1 MDNVLQINNL
11 DFTTPEGACA
21 VRATRRSNT
30 KAFPTQY
37 DNCIGNEKIEFL
49 FNTGTYID
57 PAKSS
62 LVFKLRVNSSN
73 GIFIKYSF
81 DNYLYQNSGASI
93 LNLISEIYHESKDGS
108 LMYKQNY
115 VNIMQTTREY
125 IVSNAWKNNV
135 GTLIGGFAADNPTFG
150 YQDFATNRDVSIN
163 IPLSCLADFFS
174 TRSLMHPTLLSGSK
188 LTIIL
193 SNPKLNIIAYNGS
206 TTTPMAVPAD
216 TTITLSNIG
225 LNLQQVEL
233 YDGIEAVIK
242 SSLLGGI
249 KYPFYNVYNSKYE
262 PTSTSFTFNIQFA
275 ASIVTYVA
283 IKFFP
288 RQRGAVTDLESTVA
302 SASIEE
308 LSPTVSNLDDN
319 SLGFSIRARLNG
331 KAYPNYNIT
340 TAPQAYLNTIQAL
353 TLISHPDTQ
362 NVDPLQN
369 INHLGSGCVPYSNY
383 CFNTT
388 TTTGQAKGGFIV
400 AFSLEKNR
408 DIGLSGDSTTASKTI
423 SIEVEGFTKY
433 ELFDMYAQLQYLSV
447 ATIYENNVI
456 ISK

>member
-1 MDNVLQINNL
+1 
-11 DFTTPEGACA
+11 
-21 VRATRRSNT
+21 
-30 KAFPTQY
+30 
-37 DNCIGNEKIEFL
+37 
-49 FNTGTYID
+49 
-57 PAKSS
+57 
-62 LVFKLRVNSSN
+62 
-73 GIFIKYSF
+73 
-81 DNYLYQNSGASI
+81 
-93 LNLISEIYHESKDGS
+93 
-108 LMYKQNY
+108 
-115 VNIMQTTREY
+115 
-125 IVSNAWKNNV
+125 
-135 GTLIGGFAADNPTFG
+135 
-150 YQDFATNRDVSIN
+150 
-163 IPLSCLADFFS
+163 
-174 TRSLMHPTLLSGSK
+174 MHATLLSGSK

-193 SNPKLNIIAYNGS
+193 SNPKLNIIAYNGTS
-206 TTTPMAVPAD
+206 ANTMAVPAD

-275 ASIVTYVA
+275 ASIVTYIA

-288 RQRGAVTDLESTVA
+288 RQKANPAESTVA
-302 SASIEE
+302 SASISD
-308 LSPTVSNLDDN
+308 LSPTISNLDDN

-340 TAPQAYLNTIQAL
+340 TAQQGYLNTIQAL
-353 TLISHPDTQ
+353 TPISHSDTQ

-408 DIGLSGDSTTASKTI
+408 DIGLSGESTTASKTI
-423 SIEVEGFTKY
+423 SIEVDGFTKY

-447 ATIYENNVI
+447 ASIYENNVI

>member
-11 DFTTPEGACA
+11 DFTTLEGGCA

-30 KAFPTQY
+30 HAFPTQY

-81 DNYLYQNSGASI
+81 DNYLYQNSGASL
-93 LNLISEIYHESKDGS
+93 LNLISEIFHESKDGS

-150 YQDFATNRDVSIN
+150 YQDFATNRDVSVN

-206 TTTPMAVPAD
+206 TGTPMAVPAD

-288 RQRGAVTDLESTVA
+288 RQRGAVTALESTVA
-302 SASIEE
+302 SASISE
-308 LSPTVSNLDDN
+308 LSPTISNLDDN

-353 TLISHPDTQ
+353 TPISHSDTQ

-383 CFNTT
+383 CFNGE
-388 TTTGQAKGGFIV
+388 TTGKAKGGFIV

-408 DIGLSGDSTTASKTI
+408 DIGLTGESTTASKTI
-423 SIEVEGFTKY
+423 SIEVDGFTKY

-447 ATIYENNVI
+447 ASIYENNVI

>member
-11 DFTTPEGACA
+11 DFTTPDGACA

-37 DNCIGNEKIEFL
+37 ESCIGNEKIEFL

-73 GIFIKYSF
+73 GVFIKYSF

-193 SNPKLNIIAYNGS
+193 SNPKLNIIAYNGG
-206 TTTPMAVPAD
+206 TTNPMAVPAD
-216 TTITLSNIG
+216 TTITLSDIG

-233 YDGIEAVIK
+233 YDGIQAVIK

-288 RQRGAVTDLESTVA
+288 RQRGAVTDLESTIA
-302 SASIEE
+302 SASISD
-308 LSPTVSNLDDN
+308 LSPTISNLDDN

-331 KAYPNYNIT
+331 KAYPNYQIT

-353 TLISHPDTQ
+353 TPISHSDTQ

-383 CFNTT
+383 CFNGQ
-388 TTTGQAKGGFIV
+388 TTGNSKGGFIV

-408 DIGLSGDSTTASKTI
+408 DIGLSGESTTASKTI
-423 SIEVEGFTKY
+423 SIEVDGFTKY
-433 ELFDMYAQLQYLSV
+433 ELFDMYAQLQYLTV
-447 ATIYENNVI
+447 ASIYENNVI

>member
-11 DFTTPEGACA
+11 DFTMPDVSCA
-21 VRATRRSNT
+21 VKSTRRTRTN
-30 KAFPTQY
+30 AFPTRY
-37 DNCIGNEKIEFL
+37 ENCIGNEKIEFL

-62 LVFKLRVNSSN
+62 LVFKLRVNTADPN
-73 GIFIKYSF
+73 FFRYAF
-81 DNYLYQNSGASI
+81 DKDEYENSGASV

-115 VNIMQTTREY
+115 VNLMQTTREY
-125 IVSNAWKNNV
+125 IVSNEWKNNV
-135 GTLIGGFAADNPTFG
+135 GTLIGGFPVDNPNFE
-150 YQDFATNRDVSIN
+150 YQRFATNVDVSMN
-163 IPLSCLADFFS
+163 IPLASLADFFN
-174 TRSLMHPTLLSGSK
+174 TRSLLHPVLSGSK

-193 SNPKLNIIAYNGS
+193 SNPKLNIVGPI
-206 TTTPMAVPAD
+206 PVPAD
-216 TTITLSNIG
+216 TSITLSDIG

-249 KYPFYNVYNSKYE
+249 KYPFYNVYNSKYQ

-275 ASIVTYVA
+275 ASIITYVA

-288 RQRGAVTDLESTVA
+288 KIQISTVA
-302 SASIEE
+302 SASISE
-308 LSPTVSNLDDN
+308 LSPSQNLDDN
-319 SLGFSIRARLNG
+319 ALGFSIRARLNG

-353 TLISHPDTQ
+353 NPISHSDTQ
-362 NVDPLQN
+362 DVDPLQN

-383 CFNTT
+383 CFNDAIL
-388 TTTGQAKGGFIV
+388 TGYSKGGFIIG
-400 AFSLEKNR
+400 FSFEKNR
-408 DIGLSGDSTTASKTI
+408 DIGLSGESTTASKTV
-423 SIEVEGFTKY
+423 SIEVEGFTEY
-433 ELFDMYAQLQYLSV
+433 ASFDMYAQLQYLSV

>member
-1 MDNVLQINNL
+1 MDNILQINNL
-11 DFTTPEGACA
+11 DFTTPEGGCA
-21 VRATRRSNT
+21 VRATRRSKTN
-30 KAFPTQY
+30 AFPTQY

-73 GIFIKYSF
+73 GVFIKYSF
-81 DNYLYQNSGASI
+81 DNYLYQNSGASV

-108 LMYKQNY
+108 LMYKQDY

-135 GTLIGGFAADNPTFG
+135 NSLIGGFPGDNPNFA
-150 YQDFATNRDVSIN
+150 YQDFATNRDVSFN
-163 IPLSCLADFFS
+163 IPLASLADFFS
-174 TRSLMHPTLLSGSK
+174 TRSLMHANLLSGSK

-193 SNPKLNIIAYNGS
+193 SNPKLNIIAFNGG
-206 TTTPMAVPAD
+206 TTTPMEVPAD

-233 YDGIEAVIK
+233 YDGIQAVIK

-288 RQRGAVTDLESTVA
+288 RQRGAVTSLESTIA

-331 KAYPNYNIT
+331 KAYPNYLIT

-353 TLISHPDTQ
+353 TPISHSDTQ

-408 DIGLSGDSTTASKTI
+408 DIGLSGESTTASKTI
-423 SIEVEGFTKY
+423 SIEVDGFTKY

>member
-1 MDNVLQINNL
+1 
-11 DFTTPEGACA
+11 
-21 VRATRRSNT
+21 
-30 KAFPTQY
+30 
-37 DNCIGNEKIEFL
+37 
-49 FNTGTYID
+49 
-57 PAKSS
+57 
-62 LVFKLRVNSSN
+62 
-73 GIFIKYSF
+73 
-81 DNYLYQNSGASI
+81 
-93 LNLISEIYHESKDGS
+93 
-108 LMYKQNY
+108 MYKQNY
-115 VNIMQTTREY
+115 VNIMQSTREY

-150 YQDFATNRDVSIN
+150 YQDFATNRDVSVN

-193 SNPKLNIIAYNGS
+193 SNPKLNIIAFDGG
-206 TTTPMAVPAD
+206 TTNPMAVPAD
-216 TTITLSNIG
+216 TTVTLSNIG

-233 YDGIEAVIK
+233 YDGIQAVIK

-288 RQRGAVTDLESTVA
+288 RQRSPVTALESTVA
-302 SASIEE
+302 SASISE
-308 LSPTVSNLDDN
+308 LSPTISNLDDN

-353 TLISHPDTQ
+353 TLISHSDTQ

-383 CFNTT
+383 CFNGE
-388 TTTGQAKGGFIV
+388 TTGKAKGGFIV

-423 SIEVEGFTKY
+423 SIEIDGFTKY

-447 ATIYENNVI
+447 ASIYENNVI

>member
-1 MDNVLQINNL
+1 MDNVLQINDL
-11 DFTTPEGACA
+11 DFTASDIACA
-21 VRATRRSNT
+21 VRASRRSNT
-30 KAFPTQY
+30 HAFPTQY
-37 DNCIGNEKIEFL
+37 ENCIGNEKIEFL

-62 LVFKLRVNSSN
+62 LVFKLRVNTSN
-73 GIFIKYSF
+73 GAFIKYSF
-81 DNYLYQNSGASI
+81 DNYLYQNSGASV

-125 IVSNAWKNNV
+125 IVSNEWKNNV
-135 GTLIGGFAADNPTFG
+135 GTLIGGFAQDNPTFS
-150 YQDFATNRDVSIN
+150 YQDFATNTDVSIN
-163 IPLSCLADFFS
+163 IPLASISDFFN
-174 TRSLMHPTLLSGSK
+174 TRSLMHPNLLSGSK

-206 TTTPMAVPAD
+206 TGTPMAVPAD
-216 TTITLSNIG
+216 TTVTFSNIG

-233 YDGIEAVIK
+233 YDGIQAVIK

-249 KYPFYNVYNSKYE
+249 KYSFYNVYNSKYE

-275 ASIVTYVA
+275 ASIVTYIA
-283 IKFFP
+283 IKFYP
-288 RQRGAVTDLESTVA
+288 RQRASISDLESTIA
-302 SASIEE
+302 SASISE
-308 LSPTVSNLDDN
+308 LSPTLSNLDDN

-340 TAPQAYLNTIQAL
+340 TAPQAYINTIQAL
-353 TLISHPDTQ
+353 NPISHSDTQ

-369 INHLGSGCVPYSNY
+369 INHLGSGCVPFSNY

-388 TTTGQAKGGFIV
+388 TTTGQSKGGFII

-408 DIGLSGDSTTASKTI
+408 DIGLSGESTTASKTI

-433 ELFDMYAQLQYLSV
+433 ELYDMYAQLQYLSV
-447 ATIYENNVI
+447 ASIYENNVI

>member
-1 MDNVLQINNL
+1 MDNILQINNL
-11 DFTTPEGACA
+11 DFTTSDVACA
-21 VRATRRSNT
+21 VRATRRSKTN
-30 KAFPTQY
+30 AFPTQY

-62 LVFKLRVNSSN
+62 LVFKLRVNTSN
-73 GIFIKYSF
+73 GAFIKYSF
-81 DNYLYQNSGASI
+81 DNYLYENSGASV

-150 YQDFATNRDVSIN
+150 YQDFATNIDVSIN

-193 SNPKLNIIAYNGS
+193 SNPKLNIIAYDGG
-206 TTTPMAVPAD
+206 TTTPIAVPAD
-216 TTITLSNIG
+216 TTVTFSNIG

-233 YDGIEAVIK
+233 YDGIQAVIK

-288 RQRGAVTDLESTVA
+288 RQKANPAESTVA

-353 TLISHPDTQ
+353 TPISHSDTQ

-369 INHLGSGCVPYSNY
+369 INHLGSGCVPFSNY

-388 TTTGQAKGGFIV
+388 TTTGQARGGFIV

-408 DIGLSGDSTTASKTI
+408 DIGLSGESTTASKTI
-423 SIEVEGFTKY
+423 SIEVDGFTKY

-447 ATIYENNVI
+447 ASIYENNVI

>member
-11 DFTTPEGACA
+11 DFTTLEGACA
-21 VRATRRSNT
+21 VRATRRSKT
-30 KAFPTQY
+30 YAFPTQY

-73 GIFIKYSF
+73 GVFIKYSF
-81 DNYLYQNSGASI
+81 DNYLYQNSGASV

-135 GTLIGGFAADNPTFG
+135 NSLIGGFPGDNPNFS
-150 YQDFATNRDVSIN
+150 YQDFATNRDVSFN

-193 SNPKLNIIAYNGS
+193 SNPKLNIIAFNGG

-216 TTITLSNIG
+216 TTVTFSNIG

-233 YDGIEAVIK
+233 YDGIQAVIK

-288 RQRGAVTDLESTVA
+288 RQKANPAESTVA
-302 SASIEE
+302 SASISD
-308 LSPTVSNLDDN
+308 LSPTISNLDDN

-353 TLISHPDTQ
+353 NPISHSDTQ

-369 INHLGSGCVPYSNY
+369 INHLGSGCVPFSNY

-408 DIGLSGDSTTASKTI
+408 DIGLSGESTTASKTI

-447 ATIYENNVI
+447 ASIYENNVI

>member
-11 DFTTPEGACA
+11 DFTTIDGACA

-30 KAFPTQY
+30 HAFPTQY

-62 LVFKLRVNSSN
+62 LVFKLTVNSSN
-73 GIFIKYSF
+73 GAFIKYTF
-81 DNYLYQNSGASI
+81 DNYLYQNSGASV

-115 VNIMQTTREY
+115 VNIIQTTSEY

-150 YQDFATNRDVSIN
+150 YQNFATNRDVSFN
-163 IPLSCLADFFS
+163 IPLSCLADIFS

-193 SNPKLNIIAYNGS
+193 ANPKLNIIAYNGG

-216 TTITLSNIG
+216 TTVSLSNIG

-275 ASIVTYVA
+275 ASIVTYLA
-283 IKFFP
+283 IKFYP

-331 KAYPNYNIT
+331 KAYPNYQIT

-353 TLISHPDTQ
+353 TPISHSDTQ

-408 DIGLSGDSTTASKTI
+408 DIGLSGESTTASKTI
-423 SIEVEGFTKY
+423 SIEVDGFTKY
-433 ELFDMYAQLQYLSV
+433 ELFDMYAQLQYLTV
-447 ATIYENNVI
+447 ASIYENNVI

>member
-331 KAYPNYNIT
+331 KAYPNYQIT

>member
-30 KAFPTQY
+30 HAFPTQY

-62 LVFKLRVNSSN
+62 LVFKLRVNSSS
-73 GIFIKYSF
+73 GIFFKYSF
-81 DNYLYQNSGASI
+81 DNYLYQNSGASL

-150 YQDFATNRDVSIN
+150 YQDFATNRDVSVN

-174 TRSLMHPTLLSGSK
+174 TRSLMHATLLSGSK

-193 SNPKLNIIAYNGS
+193 SNPKLNIIAYNGTS
-206 TTTPMAVPAD
+206 ANTMAVPAD

-275 ASIVTYVA
+275 ASIVTYIA

-288 RQRGAVTDLESTVA
+288 RQKANPAESTVA
-302 SASIEE
+302 SASISD
-308 LSPTVSNLDDN
+308 LSPTISNLDDN

-340 TAPQAYLNTIQAL
+340 TAQQGYLNTIQAL
-353 TLISHPDTQ
+353 TPISHSDTQ

-408 DIGLSGDSTTASKTI
+408 DIGLSGESTTASKTI
-423 SIEVEGFTKY
+423 SIEVDGFTKY

-447 ATIYENNVI
+447 ASIYENNVI